1 MATYPSGIF
10 APTNPSS
17 SDKMNVVPHAAQHAA
32 VNAEIVAIE
41 TALGVNMAN
50 AGGKAT
56 ELSFTNS
63 DLAAGILTVT
73 HNKALTGGY
82 TAIVTVINNSGAM
95 CIPDQVNTFAANSF
109 KVDLTSYGVLTGTWF
124 CTYVVKS

>member
-1 MATYPSGIF
+1 MASYPSAIF
-10 APTNPSS
+10 APTNPTS
-17 SDKMNVVPHAAQHAA
+17 SDKMNVVPHADQHAD
-32 VNAEIVAIE
+32 VNDEIVAIE
-41 TALGVNMAN
+41 TALGVNLAN
-50 AGGKAT
+50 AGKAT
-56 ELSFTNS
+56 ELSFVNA
-63 DLAAGILTVT
+63 DLAAGVLTVT

-82 TAIVTVINNSGAM
+82 TALVTVINNSGAM